1 MIEKIMDGIKN
12 MRGEERDG
20 IAFIFMNRPEAWK

>member
-12 MRGEERDG
+12 MRGKGRYSLHIYEQAG
-20 IAFIFMNRPEAWK
+20 SA